1 MHREGDD
8 IRLSEWERKV
18 IADLE
23 AAFGRD
29 ETRLSPEPDAA
40 RPKVRE
46 WIGPAALVAL
56 GTMLM
61 ALATLGSL
69 WLVVFGAS
77 LLVGGIAILA
87 TR

>member
-8 IRLSEWERKV
+8 IRLSECERTV

-23 AAFGRD
+23 AAFSRD
-29 ETRLSPEPDAA
+29 QTHPSPEPHGP

-61 ALATLGSL
+61 ALSTLGSL

-77 LLVGGIAILA
+77 LLVGGIALLA